1 MKTPPRPNRWQRI
14 NPSDLVRFLLLFAC
28 GWAIIQF
35 IQYFYSVIAVFT
47 TAAVIAALLN
57 YPIQWLARL
66 IPRSLAIALVFIATL
81 VILMGLVAA
90 LSLELVTQGQSL
102 LADLVETL
110 ETGNILPLTDDWLE
124 ENLERLIEVLRTGLT
139 TGLEL
144 AQQLFA
150 NFFIFIFIIAISVY
164 MVIDGSQI
172 WSVGLNLVPPH
183 LRDRVDFTVKQSFL
197 GFFRGQVLLMA
208 FLSTTSFVVFKV
220 LGVQFALF
228 LAVIVAVLDAIPG
241 IGATLGI
248 GLVTLLIFVSQGV
261 GLAAKTLVASVVLQQ
276 VQDNVI
282 SPKVMKN
289 TLEINPVLLFF
300 SIFVGEK
307 VAGLLGIF
315 LAIPVA
321 GMLVAWFKTPS
332 AVPVDPASTSDLP
345 KSDP

>member
-47 TAAVIAALLN
+47 TAAIIAALLN
-57 YPIQWLARL
+57 YPIQWLSRWL
-66 IPRSLAIALVFIATL
+66 PRSVAIALVFCATIALL
-81 VILMGLVAA
+81 VGLVAA
-90 LSLELVTQGQSL
+90 LGLELVNQGQNL
-102 LADLVETL
+102 LEELVQTL
-110 ETGNILPLTDDWLE
+110 ETGDILPLTDEWLE
-124 ENLERLIEVLRTGLT
+124 GNLERLIEVLRTGLT
-139 TGLEL
+139 TGLGL
-144 AQQLFA
+144 AQRLFA
-150 NFFIFIFIIAISVY
+150 NFFVFIFIIAISVY
-164 MVIDGSQI
+164 MVIDGRQI
-172 WSVGLNLVPPH
+172 WAVCLNLVPPG

-197 GFFRGQVLLMA
+197 GFFRGQVLLMV
-208 FLSTTSFVVFKV
+208 FLSTSSFAVFKV

-248 GLVTLLIFVSQGV
+248 GLVTLLIFVSQGI
-261 GLAAKTLVASVVLQQ
+261 GLAAQTLVASVVLQQ
-276 VQDNVI
+276 LQDNVI
-282 SPKVMKN
+282 SPKVMRT

-321 GMLVAWFKTPS
+321 GMLVAWFKIP
-332 AVPVDPASTSDLP
+332 PPEPTSDLP
-345 KSDP
+345 RSAQ